1 MGKLFIAMCTLIL
14 MDTLDMAAYAGA
26 PSNHLN
32 HATPLLAMQNGT
44 RRARG
49 VAEAEMR
56 QTGVE
61 SIAETSAERE
71 IRRDETQR
79 GSAGRDESRAPA
91 ETKAEPRQR
100 RNTSQKRDAKRE
112 RNHEQ

>member
-1 MGKLFIAMCTLIL
+1 
-14 MDTLDMAAYAGA
+14 
-26 PSNHLN
+26 
-32 HATPLLAMQNGT
+32 
-44 RRARG
+44 
-49 VAEAEMR
+49 MR

-71 IRRDETQR
+71 GRRDETQR

-91 ETKAEPRQR
+91 ETKPVLKERHKA
-100 RNTSQKRDAKRE
+100 

>member
-1 MGKLFIAMCTLIL
+1 MW
-14 MDTLDMAAYAGA
+14 
-26 PSNHLN
+26 
-32 HATPLLAMQNGT
+32 NGT

-71 IRRDETQR
+71 SRRDEAQS
-79 GSAGRDESRAPA
+79 GSACRDESRAPA
-91 ETKAEPRQR
+91 ETKHVL
-100 RNTSQKRDAKRE
+100 KE
-112 RNHEQ
+112 RNN